1 MIEELRRTQRQHRRR
16 HHHHHH
22 HHYYYYYY
30 YYFYYLS
37 ALAQRIPAKMWLDE
51 ACRRLAA
58 KDPSLL

>member
-1 MIEELRRTQRQHRRR
+1 MIEELRRTQMQ

-22 HHYYYYYY
+22 HHYYYY
-30 YYFYYLS
+30 YYLS

-58 KDPSLL
+58 NDPSLLELE